1 MLSGFIT
8 FEGIEGSG
16 KSTQIALLS
25 ETLRSRGHAHVLT
38 REPGGTPAGESIR
51 ALLLDSSTRLG
62 PPAEL
67 FLYAAARAEHL
78 ERIIRP
84 ALQIG
89 RLVLCDRYLDATRA
103 YQGYGRGLPL
113 AWIEALH
120 QIDPLRLAPDRTIL
134 IDLDP
139 AVGLGRARGRNRKTA
154 KKAATE
160 MKPARDEGRFE
171 AEDLAFHQ
179 RVRDGYLA
187 LAKAEPQRFR
197 IVDGDA
203 PEQIVR
209 KRIEEALCISAA

>member
-25 ETLRSRGHAHVLT
+25 EALHARGHAHVLT

-51 ALLLDSSTRLG
+51 ALLLDSATRIG

-67 FLYAAARAEHL
+67 LLYAAARVEHL

-84 ALQIG
+84 ALASG

-113 AWIEALH
+113 AWIESLH
-120 QIDPLRLAPDRTIL
+120 AHEPLRLAPDRTVL

-139 AVGLGRARGRNRKTA
+139 AIGLGRARRRNRKA
-154 KKAATE
+154 VKQAAQ
-160 MKPARDEGRFE
+160 DEGRFE
-171 AEDLAFHQ
+171 AEDLAFHR

-187 LAKAEPQRFR
+187 LAKADPDRFR
-197 IVDGDA
+197 VVDGDA
-203 PEQIVR
+203 PEDVVQQ
-209 KRIEEALCISAA
+209 RIQEALCISVG